1 MNLKYVIPAV
11 AVGIAIVAIIGVMNT
26 DPEFSE
32 SPLVTQSPNENQAT
46 TQSPQPV
53 QENEIESIE
62 QPVQIE
68 ETSPAPEVEEPVI
81 VENQPVQS
89 IEYEIFVVDG
99 VKHIVHPDKIRS
111 GGPPP
116 DGIPSIDDPK
126 FTEAENENHVSDSD
140 IVIGL
145 EINGEAK
152 AYPLSILVWHE
163 IVNDDVGG
171 TPVAVTY
178 CPLCF
183 TNQVFERVIEGQAVE
198 FGTSGKLYNSN
209 LVMYDRL
216 TGTYWSQGLGLAI
229 RGELTGQSLKIIPFD
244 VITWG
249 DWKKLHPDTVVLTTN
264 TGHIRAYGVDPYGDY
279 YTDPRI
285 IFPVEHKNDTFH
297 PKEIVLGFND
307 GLIYKAYTQQAVE
320 SSTVINDQVNDKPIL
335 LVSLYSGNSRAFD
348 RMVEGEI
355 LEFVYKDNKIVD
367 TKTNSEWNY
376 DGVAVSGEL
385 EGTELNRLAFSPGFW
400 FEWVAFHPETQIYG
414 GSS

>member
-1 MNLKYVIPAV
+1 MNLRYIIPAI
-11 AVGIAIVAIIGVMNT
+11 AAGIAIVAIVGIMSV
-26 DPEFSE
+26 DSEFSE
-32 SPLVTQSPNENQAT
+32 NQTVLQSPDSSSIPDAM
-46 TQSPQPV
+46 QPSV
-53 QENEIESIE
+53 QMEDKVSAEVV
-62 QPVQIE
+62 QPLRSV
-68 ETSPAPEVEEPVI
+68 
-81 VENQPVQS
+81 
-89 IEYEIFVVDG
+89 EYEILVTNG
-99 VKHIVHPDKIRS
+99 EKHIVPLDKIKS

-126 FTEAENENHVSDSD
+126 FTEAKNENHVSDSD

-163 IVNDDVGG
+163 IVNDNVGG

-183 TNQVFERVIEGQAVE
+183 TNQVFERVLDGQAVE

-209 LVMYDRL
+209 LVMYDRM

-229 RGELTGQSLKIIPFD
+229 KGELTGQSLKIIPFD
-244 VITWG
+244 IITWG

-279 YTDPRI
+279 YTEPRI

-297 PKEIVLGFND
+297 PKEIVLGFHE
-307 GLIYKAYTQQAVE
+307 GTTYKAYTQHDVE
-320 SSTVINDQVNDKPIL
+320 YSTVINDQVDDKPIL
-335 LVSLYSGNSRAFD
+335 LVSLYSGNARAFD
-348 RMVEGEI
+348 RMIDGEI
-355 LEFVYKDNKIVD
+355 LEFAYIDNKIVD

-376 DGVAVSGEL
+376 DGVAISGEL
-385 EGTELNRLAFSPGFW
+385 EGTELLRLGFNPGFW

-414 GSS
+414 GIS

>member
-11 AVGIAIVAIIGVMNT
+11 VIGVAIAAIIGVMSI
-26 DPEFSE
+26 DSKI
-32 SPLVTQSPNENQAT
+32 SENQMIT
-46 TQSPQPV
+46 SSPSENQVVSPTPQPM
-53 QENEIESIE
+53 QEKKIEPVE
-62 QPVQIE
+62 QPALVE
-68 ETSPAPEVEEPVI
+68 EQPIPKVEEPVI
-81 VENQPVQS
+81 EEEPLPP
-89 IEYEIFVVDG
+89 EYEIFFVDG
-99 VKHIVHPDKIRS
+99 VKHLVHPDKIRS

-126 FTEAENENHVSDSD
+126 FAEAENENNVSDSD
-140 IVIGL
+140 IVLGL

-163 IVNDDVGG
+163 IVNDNVGG

-183 TNQVFERVIEGQAVE
+183 TNQVFERVIDGQAVE

-209 LVMYDRL
+209 LVMYDRM

-229 RGELTGQSLKIIPFD
+229 RGELTGLSLKIIPFD
-244 VITWG
+244 VISWG
-249 DWKKLHPDTVVLTTN
+249 DWKKLHPDSVVLTTN

-297 PKEIVLGFND
+297 PKEIVLGFQE
-307 GLIYKAYTQQAVE
+307 GSVYKAYPQANVE
-320 SSTVINDQVNDKPIL
+320 SSVVINDQVNDKPIL
-335 LVSLYSGNSRAFD
+335 LVSLYSGNARAFD
-348 RMVEGEI
+348 RMLDGEI
-355 LEFVYKDNKIVD
+355 LEFAYKNNKIVD

-376 DGVAVSGEL
+376 DGVAISGEL
-385 EGTELNRLAFSPGFW
+385 AGAKLTRLGFNPSFW
-400 FEWVAFHPETQIYG
+400 FEWVAFHPQTLVYG